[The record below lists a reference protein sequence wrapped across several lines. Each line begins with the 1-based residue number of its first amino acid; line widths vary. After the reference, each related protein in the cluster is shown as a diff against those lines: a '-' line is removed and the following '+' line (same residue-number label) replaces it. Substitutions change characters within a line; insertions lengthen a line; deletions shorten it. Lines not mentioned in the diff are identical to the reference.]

1 MNLERV
7 EFLLG
12 KECAKVAP
20 FADEVT
26 TEVKGGSDCFMS
38 LEEVAFELKVTRE
51 RVRQIEAKAI
61 KKLRRYLAMKDLL
74 KAYEKFLK

>member
-12 KECAKVAP
+12 KDCAKVAP

-26 TEVKGGSDCFMS
+26 TELKGSSDCFMS
-38 LEEVAFELKVTRE
+38 LEEVAFELIVTRD
-51 RVRQIEAKAI
+51 RVRQIEANAL
-61 KKLRRYLAMKDLL
+61 KKLYHDWVKKGLVNEFR
-74 KAYEKFLK
+74 EFLR

>member
-12 KECAKVAP
+12 KDCAKVAP

-26 TEVKGGSDCFMS
+26 TELKGGSDCFMS
-38 LEEVAFELKVTRE
+38 LESSF
-51 RVRQIEAKAI
+51 
-61 KKLRRYLAMKDLL
+61 
-74 KAYEKFLK
+74 